1 MRHGSSVKDS
11 FSVVIPVHNEA
22 DILDESVRD
31 LLGRLDRRGGEYEVL
46 LCENGSQDGTREM
59 AAALQRVYSQV
70 RVVSL
75 AEADYGRAMR
85 EGIRQAQND
94 IVVIFDIDYYQVD
107 FLDVCENLLS
117 KSDMVIASKLLS
129 RAGDR
134 RGAFRR
140 IITIGFSLFLR
151 AVFGLRVRETHGIK
165 GFRRKWAADL
175 LEECQFTRDI
185 FDTELVIRAER
196 AGFRIC
202 EVPTTVVERRPSRS
216 RIAKR
221 IPRTVADLLRLRWQ
235 LAHEAP
241 PKAPTRR

>member
-1 MRHGSSVKDS
+1 VNHS

-22 DILDESVRD
+22 EILDEAVRD
-31 LLGRLDRRGGEYEVL
+31 LLDRLDRWGGEYEVL
-46 LCENGSQDGTREM
+46 LCENGSEDGTREM
-59 AAALQRVYSQV
+59 AVALQRVYPQV

-85 EGIRQAQND
+85 EGIREARKD
-94 IVVIFDIDYYQVD
+94 IVVIFDIDYYRAE
-107 FLDVCENLLS
+107 FLDVCENLLA
-117 KSDMVIASKLLS
+117 KSDIVIASKLLS
-129 RAGDR
+129 GAEDR

-140 IITIGFSLFLR
+140 IISMGFSLFLR
-151 AVFGLRVRETHGIK
+151 CVFGLRVGETHGIK
-165 GFRRKWAADL
+165 GFRRDWAAKL
-175 LEECQFTRDI
+175 VEQCQFTRDI